1 VFFTVPL
8 SVAMWPWNRDFIFPH
23 ERMTVAIHLAFI
35 FAEVILGIRAC
46 NATSMKTRT
55 SFHLRTAPLVDK
67 MFIKKQLN
75 HAKDVGAKRE
85 IELGVQSYDPSVDA
99 QKNPFVE
106 SEKRIIELDHVR

>member
-1 VFFTVPL
+1 
-8 SVAMWPWNRDFIFPH
+8 
-23 ERMTVAIHLAFI
+23 
-35 FAEVILGIRAC
+35 
-46 NATSMKTRT
+46 MKTRT

-106 SEKRIIELDHVR
+106 SEKRIIELENVR